1 MTIGIA
7 PMPSSR
13 HPARRLRMRVQ
24 ACLGDAGGLRLPG
37 VALIG
42 SAGPGARVAALATQA
57 AAPGAEIEI
66 DAGQAWSVADGL
78 DEQSALLLSAL
89 WPGAWIALVE
99 IGGLR
104 AGQQVLVHE
113 ADTPLGLLATVL
125 ARQADAS
132 VIAAARTAGGI
143 AAALRAGAAEGV
155 LYSDPWP
162 ELAREHG
169 GADLIFDPSAG
180 RYAAASLPC
189 ARRRARVL
197 ALGMHDGPAG
207 PPIGAAQLLR
217 RQASLAAAGWDPAR
231 DAPALQ
237 RAWRA
242 LPPHWPRV
250 AALLPLCP
258 PSLSTSQEALP

>member
-1 MTIGIA
+1 
-7 PMPSSR
+7 
-13 HPARRLRMRVQ
+13 MRVQ

-42 SAGPGARVAALATQA
+42 SAGPGPRVAALATQA

-66 DAGQAWSVADGL
+66 DPGQAWSVADGL

-169 GADLIFDPSAG
+169 GADLVFDPSAG

-207 PPIGAAQLLR
+207 P
-217 RQASLAAAGWDPAR
+217 
-231 DAPALQ
+231 
-237 RAWRA
+237 
-242 LPPHWPRV
+242 
-250 AALLPLCP
+250 
-258 PSLSTSQEALP
+258 